1 MNFKD
6 RNLKTISIILCCV
19 LSICIVALVIY
30 SSVKHKEPK
39 NKESHSISESVDSS
53 KQNEEPVSQNK
64 ETKPTEKLTYKY
76 NNDPLTVLVNKEN
89 KLPEDWKV
97 DPVKLK
103 NNQAID
109 RRAYDDLQ
117 KMFDDARAEGHEPL
131 IISSYRSHEKQ
142 VTLFERKIKQYKAE
156 GNSDEKAKELAA
168 QWVAVPGTSEH
179 ELGLAL
185 DIVSKENQT
194 LDESQLKS
202 PVQLWLIENS
212 WKYGFILRYP
222 DDKKEITKINFEP
235 WHYRYVG
242 KDAAK
247 EMHENN
253 ICLEEYK
260 NK

>member
-1 MNFKD
+1 MNLREKNFK
-6 RNLKTISIILCCV
+6 IVAIILCCV
-19 LSICIVALVIY
+19 LSVSIVALLVY
-30 SSVKHKEPK
+30 SSQKHNKPVKDTAPVF
-39 NKESHSISESVDSS
+39 ESNS
-53 KQNEEPVSQNK
+53 VSQTNESSS
-64 ETKPTEKLTYKY
+64 ETKPAEPETQKTEYKY
-76 NNDPLTVLVNKEN
+76 NNDPLTVLVNKDN
-89 KLPEDWKV
+89 TLPNDWKV

-117 KMFDDARAEGHEPL
+117 NMFDDARKAGYEPL

-142 VTLFERKIKQYKAE
+142 VALFDKKVKEYKAE
-156 GNSDEKAKELAA
+156 GNSDEKAKELAG
-168 QWVAVPGTSEH
+168 QWVAYPGTSEH

-185 DIVSKENQT
+185 DIVSVENQN

-212 WKYGFILRYP
+212 WKYGFVLRYP
-222 DDKKEITKINFEP
+222 NDKKEITKINFEP

-253 ICLEEYK
+253 LCLEEYK
-260 NK
+260 K

>member
-1 MNFKD
+1 MNFKNK
-6 RNLKTISIILCCV
+6 NLKTISIILCCV

-30 SSVKHKEPK
+30 SSSKHNEQN
-39 NKESHSISESVDSS
+39 NKENDTISETVDSS
-53 KQNEEPVSQNK
+53 NQNE
-64 ETKPTEKLTYKY
+64 ETKPTENLAYKY
-76 NNDPLTVLVNKEN
+76 NDDPLTVLVNKEN

-117 KMFDDARAEGHEPL
+117 KMFDDARAEGHDPL

-202 PVQLWLIENS
+202 PVQRWLIENS